1 MKLKATPLIITT
13 TALVA
18 FGIYCIFS
26 GSNLGP
32 PEGFI
37 FIFFGGVI
45 LLPHF
50 LFRMIFKTNVWRQV
64 IAELVLL
71 SVVYFFMYKFN
82 GKIILHPEKN
92 YKGYIYVVY
101 GVDKAPKLK
110 TKNIFEHN
118 IDVGV
123 NADGLVLTSGKR
135 PRGWFN
141 RVTVSDSS
149 NGKITFLEPGYDI
162 VFANDTLRCGGKK
175 YLVDVFLMGKQ
186 SPQWRFVTDTLNRS
200 AKMKQA
206 CELLG
211 NK

>member
-1 MKLKATPLIITT
+1 MKLKITPLIIVTA
-13 TALVA
+13 ALVA

-37 FIFFGGVI
+37 FIFLGAVV

-50 LFRMIFKTNVWRQV
+50 LFRVIFKANIWRQI

-71 SVVYFFMYKFN
+71 SVIYFFIYKFN
-82 GKIILHPEKN
+82 GEIILHPEKN

-101 GVDKAPKLK
+101 GVNKAPELR
-110 TKNIFEHN
+110 TRNIFEHN
-118 IDVGV
+118 IDVNV
-123 NADGLVLTSGKR
+123 NTSGILFTSGKR
-135 PRGWFN
+135 PGGWFN
-141 RVTVSDSS
+141 RLAVADSS
-149 NGKITFLEPGYDI
+149 NGKVTFLVPGYGVI
-162 VFANDTLRCGGKK
+162 FANDTLRCGGKK

-186 SPQWRFVTDTLNRS
+186 MPQWRFMTDTLNRG

-206 CELLG
+206 CELLR
-211 NK
+211 K